1 MCFYYISDDKLIGF
15 GDTQVTIWD
24 HRSGDV
30 LMNYDLEIPMGK
42 NLGSMYFSSQD
53 MEQNNILILHQY
65 HEPEN
70 NTAPV
75 LVTIACTV
83 THTQPSYRVLQEI
96 NLPSLA
102 FNVVKNAVSTSDH
115 LIIAGEND
123 DELWISATNPSS
135 ITIIPATQNIKR
147 FYNRERSLLIELT
160 DESLNV
166 NSLTNYLL
174 QLAAD
179 KTLN

>member
-1 MCFYYISDDKLIGF
+1 
-15 GDTQVTIWD
+15 
-24 HRSGDV
+24 
-30 LMNYDLEIPMGK
+30 MGR

-65 HEPEN
+65 HESEN

-75 LVTIACTV
+75 LMTLACTV
-83 THTQPSYRVLQEI
+83 THTQPSYRVLQEV
-96 NLPSLA
+96 NLPSPA
-102 FNVVKNAVSTSDH
+102 FNVVKSAVNTSDH
-115 LIIAGEND
+115 LVITGEND
-123 DELWISATNPSS
+123 DELWISGTNPTS
-135 ITIIPATQNIKR
+135 ITIIPGTQNIKR

-166 NSLTNYLL
+166 NSLANYLL